1 MPCSAPSAHSNPAAT
16 RNSYAPITTYFGLT
30 SCAVHLIPLSACTPC
45 HPCPLGPDRAGG
57 CSACAR
63 GRGAARGCRQP
74 DKTARHGRAHFR
86 DAQPT
91 KPVGALLCFEI
102 RLALSEFAALAVIVS
117 RGRCLLG
124 LVACLFVAARCFA
137 CRCSVSTSTSSFTPP
152 RPTSAA
158 TTQPHTE
165 SCARAP
171 IRPVGRSRAVYCGLP
186 SQTRA
191 QQQRLQSAGCKLD
204 ACMPQ
209 RVCAV

>member
-1 MPCSAPSAHSNPAAT
+1 M
-16 RNSYAPITTYFGLT
+16 
-30 SCAVHLIPLSACTPC
+30 HLIPLSACTPC

-63 GRGAARGCRQP
+63 GRGAARGRRQP
-74 DKTARHGRAHFR
+74 EKTARHGRAHFR

-165 SCARAP
+165 SCASPSLAHSVSPWSPLHCLHIRIRARTDRHSTTQNSCVSAHTYKRRRSVP
-171 IRPVGRSRAVYCGLP
+171 FVPEAKTRVGLLFGDVDEAEPP
-186 SQTRA
+186 SMTR
-191 QQQRLQSAGCKLD
+191 K
-204 ACMPQ
+204 
-209 RVCAV
+209 